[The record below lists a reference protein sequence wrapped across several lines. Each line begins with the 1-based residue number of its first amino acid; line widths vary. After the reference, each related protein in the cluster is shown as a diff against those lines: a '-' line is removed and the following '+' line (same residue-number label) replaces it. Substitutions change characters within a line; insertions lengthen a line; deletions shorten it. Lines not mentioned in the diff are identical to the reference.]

1 MQAYVPSRR
10 YAIFER
16 GQRSLDDGGGLADAC
31 IKSKFPMESA
41 AQNVRSFVRIWLFYF
56 GGQARRVTPID
67 IHKRLRLRNQLRGWG

>member
-16 GQRSLDDGGGLADAC
+16 GQRSLDRARMTAGGGGGELADAC

-41 AQNVRSFVRIWLFYF
+41 AQNVRSFVRIWLLFRWT
-56 GGQARRVTPID
+56 GEARHAYRHT
-67 IHKRLRLRNQLRGWG
+67 